1 MRDFWA
7 VENKSTLGKTHNQV
21 MAAEN
26 KSTLGKTQ
34 NQVMAATS

>member
-1 MRDFWA
+1 
-7 VENKSTLGKTHNQV
+7 

-34 NQVMAATS
+34 NQVMAATRQVLTNNQVMAVESG